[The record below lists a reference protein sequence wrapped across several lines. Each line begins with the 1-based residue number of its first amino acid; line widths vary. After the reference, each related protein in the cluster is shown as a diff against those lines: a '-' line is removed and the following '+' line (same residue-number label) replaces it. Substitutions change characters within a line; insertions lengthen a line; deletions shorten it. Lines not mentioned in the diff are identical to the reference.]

1 MKVLRVSPPPEPLLF
16 GIHSSIFFYVRAYGW
31 MDGWIL
37 FLKNKWNHRL
47 YTLLRTAF
55 FTQ

>member
-1 MKVLRVSPPPEPLLF
+1 MKILRVSPPPEPLLS
-16 GIHSSIFFYVRAYGW
+16 GIHSSIFFYVHAYGW
-31 MDGWIL
+31 MDACIL
-37 FLKNKWNHRL
+37 FLKNKRNHGL